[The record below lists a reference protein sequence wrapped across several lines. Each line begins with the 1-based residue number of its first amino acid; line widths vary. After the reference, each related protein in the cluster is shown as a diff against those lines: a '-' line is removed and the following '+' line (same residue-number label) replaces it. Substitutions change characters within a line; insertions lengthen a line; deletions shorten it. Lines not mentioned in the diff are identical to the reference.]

1 MENKLEE
8 ALMAWI
14 RIESG
19 LPRDPK
25 VAELSSNDARWA
37 YMVLL
42 CAAKEQDGAFQSW
55 QHLEACV
62 PQEFWKWLPE
72 IMEVGLLHRITDGVD
87 ESKARFEV
95 ANWDKYQRAY
105 DPNNAARVARS
116 RARKRD
122 GNDLDMD
129 VTDMSANGLR
139 DNTIQDNTNTKES
152 KAPTDRQRI
161 LKWLSGMD
169 MQKPV
174 GYVMTDLMDMV
185 KGYGYDMTV
194 SALSAARQRGNV
206 TTKAMVAAA
215 ETSLRVA
222 KKPQASARSATP
234 IDVSIYDN
242 DEDYDI
248 SKKVGN

>member
-1 MENKLEE
+1 
-8 ALMAWI
+8 
-14 RIESG
+14 
-19 LPRDPK
+19 
-25 VAELSSNDARWA
+25 
-37 YMVLL
+37 
-42 CAAKEQDGAFQSW
+42 
-55 QHLEACV
+55 
-62 PQEFWKWLPE
+62 
-72 IMEVGLLHRITDGVD
+72 
-87 ESKARFEV
+87 
-95 ANWDKYQRAY
+95 
-105 DPNNAARVARS
+105 
-116 RARKRD
+116 
-122 GNDLDMD
+122 
-129 VTDMSANGLR
+129 MSANGLR
-139 DNTIQDNTNTKES
+139 DDTVQDITNTKES

-215 ETSLRVA
+215 EMSLRVA

-242 DEDYDI
+242 DEDYDV